1 MFCPIG
7 LRWRREMKQAHKQA
21 SEENLRLKGSNYYMF
36 LSATYSIHTSPPIC
50 IFICFLL
57 LICCGLLIFF
67 LRHCELC
74 WKNRLGQQ
82 NFTVILDCC
91 HVAALSHLP
100 SQGLPSFP
108 NSCRYGPCQDL
119 TTTDQSL
126 ASSVFGSGQPVKQQ
140 RLPIAF
146 SHSTSFFLIL
156 SFSFFQFL
164 PLANE
169 ILPSSASNK
178 LNMHPLAAAK
188 YHF

>member
-1 MFCPIG
+1 MKAWNEAGPQTS
-7 LRWRREMKQAHKQA
+7 LRGELKVEGIKLLHVPFSNVQHPHK
-21 SEENLRLKGSNYYMF
+21 
-36 LSATYSIHTSPPIC
+36 PPIC

-57 LICCGLLIFF
+57 LICCSLLIFI

-91 HVAALSHLP
+91 HVAALYHLP

-108 NSCRYGPCQDL
+108 NSCRYGPCQGL
-119 TTTDQSL
+119 TTTDQSP

-140 RLPIAF
+140 HLPIAL
-146 SHSTSFFLIL
+146 SHSMSFCLIL
-156 SFSFFQFL
+156 SFSFFLLL

-178 LNMHPLAAAK
+178 L
-188 YHF
+188 